1 MKPQCIQ
8 AVETAIGRKLKANE
22 SADIEANIK
31 KAMVDL
37 ARQDIER
44 WRNLSEYE
52 KTLEASQHVG
62 KMLEAEVKRKNKIAA
77 MDIIALNKAMD
88 KVLNHKKLSSM
99 EALDRMIAFH
109 GDMSGIQSVSKNAE
123 SIASLHQGRL
133 HDLYSKVD
141 GSLGLIQDKKYVR
154 DFVKEAFGEDSGN
167 PSAKKNAADFAGV
180 AADLKDRFNRNGGDI
195 RTLEGWGLWTSWSPG
210 KALEKG
216 LDKWLELGLKNIDRN
231 KAVHEDGRAFTEDEL
246 IDLLTASYKTI
257 KSDGANKMEVGK
269 ANYSGNS
276 KVTNR
281 HTESRV
287 LHWKDA
293 DAWLEMQGEFGDM
306 PLIDII
312 DSNINRMAKEI
323 ALVEMFGSNPRENY
337 KILKDA
343 AANKDKDERN
353 IPSGKVDETASRID
367 DMFDDFTGS
376 NIGSEFWAN
385 VGLAYRSVNT
395 AAMLGGTTLSS
406 ATDQAM
412 IAKTAHVHGLSYWK
426 TFGEMISQLNPK
438 NKEDREFGY
447 YLGIGVSELTGSI
460 SRWSDD
466 GLSSLHGRAAKISRG
481 ANNIANQ
488 VLRISGLQALTRASK
503 VAFDIMLMAKY
514 GDMTRNKSWGDL
526 HANDRELLEGTGLNE
541 RAWQVM
547 QLAKPHVDRK
557 GRKLMSARSIYQIP
571 DDKLLTAMD
580 KDVNQLVNG
589 INDQIKELNDRNAL
603 DDQRILNREQKL
615 DDVKRSLSQ
624 RLLDYANRK
633 DAQAQAEKQ
642 ALQDR
647 MDLLDAQKE
656 AAAAQ
661 ADMNAYIRTIENQED
676 LKGFIDGITQ
686 GKTIDNLTDKAK
698 KLGRTLESLNNKVEL
713 KATKLNEKIKG
724 FEKEIQGKFSDF
736 NDLLG
741 KRQKFSK
748 EKLAAYEDNLSE
760 RLNRYAARRD
770 VKAQREFEALSEL
783 KELVSLKQ
791 QQLETDFEIKKAVEQ
806 TRIKGKTDKK
816 IDSSVARNTRINYKS
831 GEDLGRRLGNAERRM
846 TEMRAKMRAADSSA
860 NKSINQKFKDLDKRV
875 NALDD
880 EFVEYQA
887 KVAERQ
893 TKRQHVM
900 DKLANSIDGEKKLL
914 AQKIRDEVAT
924 QFQTHLLDEQGMAV
938 IEAGLREKTKVTGGT
953 KRGTLGGEVLRLTT
967 QFKSFPMAFL
977 MRHGSR
983 TLSRDGW
990 KGKAGY
996 ALPLVAMT
1004 TVLGGLVVQLKE
1016 LANGNDPSEM
1026 WDGEKWYTAGI
1037 DSDFLKRSFVAGGGL
1052 PILGDIL
1059 IAGTD
1064 TSGRDAGDF
1073 LSGPFGS
1080 DFSAILSLTVGNPT
1094 QALNG
1099 VETNWES
1106 EAFRFA
1112 KNKIPGQNLWYT
1124 KAATNRMI
1132 FDNFQDMIA
1141 PGYREKL
1148 LRKAER
1154 EHDRTRWLGDF
1165 DWGSGFDEAR
1175 APDFERVVE

>member
-22 SADIEANIK
+22 SADIDANIK

-37 ARQDIER
+37 ARQDIDR
-44 WRNLSEYE
+44 WRNLSDYE

-514 GDMTRNKSWGDL
+514 GDMTRNKSWDDL

-557 GRKLMSARSIYQIP
+557 GRKLMSARAIYAIP
-571 DDKLLTAMD
+571 D
-580 KDVNQLVNG
+580 
-589 INDQIKELNDRNAL
+589 
-603 DDQRILNREQKL
+603 
-615 DDVKRSLSQ
+615 
-624 RLLDYANRK
+624 
-633 DAQAQAEKQ
+633 EK
-642 ALQDR
+642 
-647 MDLLDAQKE
+647 
-656 AAAAQ
+656 
-661 ADMNAYIRTIENQED
+661 
-676 LKGFIDGITQ
+676 
-686 GKTIDNLTDKAK
+686 
-698 KLGRTLESLNNKVEL
+698 L
-713 KATKLNEKIKG
+713 KAFG
-724 FEKEIQGKFSDF
+724 DP
-736 NDLLG
+736 
-741 KRQKFSK
+741 
-748 EKLAAYEDNLSE
+748 
-760 RLNRYAARRD
+760 
-770 VKAQREFEALSEL
+770 QR
-783 KELVSLKQ
+783 
-791 QQLETDFEIKKAVEQ
+791 
-806 TRIKGKTDKK
+806 
-816 IDSSVARNTRINYKS
+816 
-831 GEDLGRRLGNAERRM
+831 
-846 TEMRAKMRAADSSA
+846 
-860 NKSINQKFKDLDKRV
+860 
-875 NALDD
+875 
-880 EFVEYQA
+880 
-887 KVAERQ
+887 
-893 TKRQHVM
+893 
-900 DKLANSIDGEKKLL
+900 
-914 AQKIRDEVAT
+914 IRDEVAT

-1016 LANGNDPSEM
+1016 LANGNDLSEM

-1132 FDNFQDMIA
+1132 FDEMQDIIA

-1165 DWGSGFDEAR
+1165 EWGSGFDEVR